1 MPLLAGNNMTFDAN
15 YFKAQFPLFDQ
26 PENHG
31 LVYLDNAA
39 TTQKP
44 QCVIDAI
51 SHFYV
56 SQNGNAQRASHRL
69 ARAATAMLEQTRQ
82 QAADFLGAASLDN
95 VVFTSGATEALNMI
109 AYGLSGFCTA
119 GDEILLSHAEHHANL
134 LPWQRLAEQ
143 RQCSL
148 IFFPEEQGLPCWQQ
162 WLSVLSERT
171 RIIAFTGA
179 SNVLGSVLD
188 VGIIASIKLR
198 FPQVIVV
205 VDASQM
211 ACHIPLQAEQWQCDF
226 LACSAHKFY
235 GPTGIGLLYGRTAHL
250 QEMLPLMVGGE
261 MVSKVDLNSSSFVEG
276 VQRFEAGTSSLSAIA
291 GLGACLQF
299 WQAQDRPTMQIYER
313 QLTVYLH
320 QQLNVVCNKASGLQL
335 LSLAE
340 NNVGIAV
347 VVATASSNHG
357 VALSDLGHW
366 LDEHD
371 IAVRVGDHCA
381 QPLWQ
386 ALAPVYGSDKG
397 LRISLAAYN
406 TREDIDQL
414 VGAINSFLPITEGLQ
429 VRDQNTKQENF
440 SSLQWRDLM
449 AVKSW
454 QQRFKILV
462 GWGKH
467 ITEKPAI
474 RQDQYLVRGCES
486 TVWLKHHAQGERH
499 YFLMDSDSNVIKGL
513 SALLLVWFNG
523 KTSKEIARINI
534 PDRYQQ
540 LGLQKHLSPSRMN
553 GFMALLSA
561 INAYTASKR

>member
-1 MPLLAGNNMTFDAN
+1 
-15 YFKAQFPLFDQ
+15 
-26 PENHG
+26 
-31 LVYLDNAA
+31 
-39 TTQKP
+39 
-44 QCVIDAI
+44 
-51 SHFYV
+51 
-56 SQNGNAQRASHRL
+56 
-69 ARAATAMLEQTRQ
+69 MLEQTRQ

-109 AYGLSGFCTA
+109 AYGLSELCAA

-148 IFFPEEQGLPCWQQ
+148 TFFPEEQGLPCWQQ
-162 WLSVLSERT
+162 WQSVLNERT
-171 RIIAFTGA
+171 RIVAFTGA

-188 VGIIASIKLR
+188 VGIIATIKQR
-198 FPQVIVV
+198 FPKVIVV

-226 LACSAHKFY
+226 FVCSAHKFY

-250 QEMLPLMVGGE
+250 QKMLPLMVGGE
-261 MVSKVDLNSSSFVEG
+261 MVSKVGLNSSSFIEG

-299 WQAQDRPTMQIYER
+299 WHAQDRPAMQIYEQ

-335 LSLAE
+335 RSLAD

-347 VVATASSNHG
+347 LVATASNTQG

-381 QPLWQ
+381 QTLWQ

-406 TREDIDQL
+406 TQADIDRL
-414 VGAINSFLPITEGLQ
+414 VGAINSFLQITEGQQ
-429 VRDQNTKQENF
+429 VRDQNTKQEDL

-454 QQRFKILV
+454 QQRFKTLV

-486 TVWLKHHAQGERH
+486 TVWLKHQAQGERH

-523 KTSKEIARINI
+523 KTSKEIALLNI

-561 INAYTASKR
+561 MHVYTASKR